1 MRPAAPAAGGHR
13 QEEENMTGLG
23 RRDFVRAA
31 GVGLAVAAL
40 AATRLRDALA
50 AGTVKV
56 NSSDAL
62 LVIDVQNCFIPGG
75 TLPVPNGDQVVPIIN
90 DLAGKFQCVVMTQ
103 DWHPAGHVSFASTH
117 SKEPF
122 SVIDMPYGK
131 QVMWPAH
138 CVQGT
143 DDAKLHANLD
153 LTKANLILRKGFN
166 PQVDGYSA
174 FYDND
179 KKTSTGLTGYFKA
192 RGIRRVFVCGLATDF
207 CVMWSSVDARK
218 DGFTV
223 FVIEDASRGIDVNG
237 SMQAAWTA
245 MTKAGVKRIMVADFA

>member
-1 MRPAAPAAGGHR
+1 
-13 QEEENMTGLG
+13 MTGLE
-23 RRDFVRAA
+23 RRDFLRAT
-31 GVGLAVAAL
+31 GVGLAAAAL
-40 AATRLRDALA
+40 SATGLREALA

-62 LVIDVQNCFIPGG
+62 LAIDVQNCFIPGG

-103 DWHPAGHVSFASTH
+103 DWHPAGHISFASTH
-117 SKEPF
+117 GKEPF

-143 DDAKLHANLD
+143 DDAKPHANLD
-153 LTKANLILRKGFN
+153 LTKVNLILRKGFN

-179 KKTSTGLTGYFKA
+179 KKTPTGLTGYLKA

-218 DGFTV
+218 DGFAV
-223 FVIEDASRGIDVNG
+223 FVIEDASRGIDVRG
-237 SMQAAWTA
+237 SMEAAWKA
-245 MTKAGVKRIMVADFA
+245 MTKAGVKRVMVADFA